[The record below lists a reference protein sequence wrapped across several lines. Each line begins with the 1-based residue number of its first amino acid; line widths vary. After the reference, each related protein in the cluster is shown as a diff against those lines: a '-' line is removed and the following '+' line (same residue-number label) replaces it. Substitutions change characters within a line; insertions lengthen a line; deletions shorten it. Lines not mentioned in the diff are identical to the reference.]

1 MVDQS
6 NSTYSNI
13 LLENTDRDITIAL
26 NFTTPPNVTK
36 AEENQAVNK
45 LPARKSSFQI
55 LKDTLMKNTSQQI

>member
-6 NSTYSNI
+6 NSTYSNM

-26 NFTTPPNVTK
+26 NFTTPPNATK

-45 LPARKSSFQI
+45 LSTRKSSF
-55 LKDTLMKNTSQQI
+55 